1 MVSVRNRLLLAV
13 ATTLALAALLTSSS
27 PVYGGETTAAAT
39 VECSPCV
46 NGNGVH
52 DWVLACCYRT
62 PDCYMYPDASQYG
75 NLGSC
80 PGMHRP
86 CDAVE

>member
-1 MVSVRNRLLLAV
+1 MLTFPNRVLLVIAGLMAGVGLLTHTEKALGAAVSNEAV
-13 ATTLALAALLTSSS
+13 A
-27 PVYGGETTAAAT
+27 
-39 VECSPCV
+39 ECSPCV

-52 DWVLACCYRT
+52 SWVLACCFGT
-62 PDCYMYPDASQYG
+62 PDCYMYPDATQYN

-86 CDAVE
+86 CDTVE